1 MKIILTEV
9 EITESIREFIK
20 KTMTIPENKEFV
32 IDVSSSRGVGVTAE
46 ISIENKD
53 FACETKEVVVEEA
66 KPETNEQPL
75 STNETIKE
83 ITKKKSFFA
92 DLE

>member
-53 FACETKEVVVEEA
+53 FTCEAKEVVEETNA
-66 KPETNEQPL
+66 ETNEQPL
-75 STNETIKE
+75 STRETVKE